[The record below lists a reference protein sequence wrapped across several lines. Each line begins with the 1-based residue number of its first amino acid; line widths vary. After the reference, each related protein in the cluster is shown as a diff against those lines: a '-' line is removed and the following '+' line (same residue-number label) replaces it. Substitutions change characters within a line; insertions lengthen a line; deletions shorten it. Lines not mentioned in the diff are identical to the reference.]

1 MIKISEKKL
10 DALDKKA
17 NATSDQSH
25 DIHTQVGALLVHSK
39 TGADMMSGYN
49 GYIRGAADDVLPKTR
64 PEKYQ
69 YMIHAEANLIYNCAR
84 HGVSTDECFVYC
96 TLSPCS
102 NCIRTLYQSGIT
114 KVYFRD
120 VYKDFLANH
129 EQVDFRMIVS
139 EIGKYYELE
148 IVPR

>member
-1 MIKISEKKL
+1 
-10 DALDKKA
+10 
-17 NATSDQSH
+17 
-25 DIHTQVGALLVHSK
+25 
-39 TGADMMSGYN
+39 
-49 GYIRGAADDVLPKTR
+49 
-64 PEKYQ
+64 
-69 YMIHAEANLIYNCAR
+69 MIHAEANLIYNCAR

-102 NCIRTLYQSGIT
+102 SCIRTLYQSGIT

-129 EQVDFRMIVS
+129 EQVDFRMIVN